1 MLIQPLVNDSIC
13 GKLRAGALSIW
24 IAVCAST
31 ALLCFGQFR
40 LVDGWQSTLFLNTG
54 GIGLISCLGLSEL
67 RRRTH
72 EREIQ
77 RLREFATT
85 DPLTGAGNRRSFDQ
99 ELSRKIT
106 QFQRYNTPCSLLII
120 DADHFKSVN
129 DTWGHAVGDIVLK
142 ALVQAMTSTLRDID
156 LLFRIGGEEFGALL
170 PETGATH
177 AVIAAER
184 IRRAVNELE
193 IDNPVNNKKLR
204 VSVSIGGA
212 DIQFVDCAERWYKR
226 ADVAL
231 YEAKERGRN
240 RVEFYAIPTEA
251 SSRVDTAS
259 ETTAHSE

>member
-1 MLIQPLVNDSIC
+1 MFFKPLVHDLIWR
-13 GKLRAGALSIW
+13 KLRVDSLPIW
-24 IAVCAST
+24 VAVCAST
-31 ALLCFGQFR
+31 TLLCFGQFR
-40 LVDGWQSTLFLNTG
+40 LINGWQSILFLNTG

-67 RRRTH
+67 RRRCH

-129 DTWGHAVGDIVLK
+129 DTWGHDTGDIVLK
-142 ALVQAMTSTLRDID
+142 SLVRAMESTLRDID

-170 PETGATH
+170 PETGATN
-177 AVIAAER
+177 AIIAAER
-184 IRRAVNELE
+184 IRRAVNDLE
-193 IDNPVNNKKLR
+193 IPIPVSKTKIR
-204 VSVSIGGA
+204 ISVSIGGA
-212 DIQFVDCAERWYKR
+212 DIQFVDCAERWFKR

-231 YEAKERGRN
+231 YVAKERGRN
-240 RVEFYAIPTEA
+240 RVEFSTL
-251 SSRVDTAS
+251 SV